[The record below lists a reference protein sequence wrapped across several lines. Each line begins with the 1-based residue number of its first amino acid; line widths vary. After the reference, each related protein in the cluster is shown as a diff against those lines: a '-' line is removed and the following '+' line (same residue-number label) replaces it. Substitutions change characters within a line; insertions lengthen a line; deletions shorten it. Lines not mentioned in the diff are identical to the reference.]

1 MKYYPVNLDI
11 RHQSCLVV
19 GGGAVGTRKVKSLL
33 DCGAVVTVVSPEV
46 THPLSVLAGENRIS
60 LKQRPYQAS
69 DLDGVFLVIGATDKK
84 ELNRA
89 IRDDAGKQGKL
100 CNIADQP
107 DLCNFILPSVVARG
121 DLIIAISTSGKSPA
135 FARRL
140 RKQLEAQFGPE
151 YAGFLKLMGAVR
163 KILLE
168 RTRDPEAHRRVFES
182 LIDQGLLE
190 CIRDDNK
197 AQIDNILMSALGP
210 GHGYAW
216 VCECENDI

>member
-11 RHQSCLVV
+11 RGQSCLVV
-19 GGGAVGTRKVKSLL
+19 GGGPVGTRKVRTLL
-33 DCGAVVTVVSPEV
+33 DCGAAVTVVSPEV
-46 THPLSVLAGENRIS
+46 TTPLSVLAGENRIC
-60 LKQRPYQAS
+60 LKQRPYRTS
-69 DLDGVFLVIGATDKK
+69 DLDGVFLVIGATNNKD
-84 ELNRA
+84 LNHT
-89 IRDDAGKQGKL
+89 IHDDSRMKGKL

-107 DLCNFILPSVVARG
+107 DLCNFILPSIIERG

-151 YAGFLKLMGAVR
+151 YAEFLKLMGAVR

-168 RTRDPEAHRRVFES
+168 RTRDPEAHRLVFES

-190 CIRDDNK
+190 CIRNGDK
-197 AQIDNILMSALGP
+197 AQIDSILISALGP
-210 GHGYAW
+210 GHGYDWA
-216 VCECENDI
+216 CERGNDI

>member
-11 RHQSCLVV
+11 RHQPCLVV
-19 GGGAVGTRKVKSLL
+19 GGGAVGTRKVKTLL
-33 DCGAVVTVVSPEV
+33 DCGAAVTVVSPEV
-46 THPLSVLAGENRIS
+46 TDPLSVLASENHIS

-69 DLDGVFLVIGATDKK
+69 DLDGVFLVIGATDNKD
-84 ELNRA
+84 LNRA
-89 IRDDAGKQGKL
+89 IYDDAKKQGKL

-107 DLCNFILPSVVARG
+107 DLCNFILPSIIERG

-135 FARRL
+135 VASRL
-140 RKQLEAQFGPE
+140 RKQIEAQFGPE

-168 RTRDPEAHRRVFES
+168 QAHDPAAHRLIFES

-190 CIRDDNK
+190 CIRDGDK
-197 AQIDNILMSALGP
+197 ARIDNMLITVLGP
-210 GHGYAW
+210 GHGYDW
-216 VCECENDI
+216 VCARGDDI

>member
-1 MKYYPVNLDI
+1 MKYYPVNLDV

-19 GGGAVGTRKVKSLL
+19 GGGAVGTRKVRTLL

-46 THPLSVLAGENRIS
+46 TNQIFDLAQENRIS
-60 LKQRPYQAS
+60 LKQRSYQAS
-69 DLDGVFLVIGATDKK
+69 DLDGVFLVIGATDNKD
-84 ELNRA
+84 LNRA
-89 IRDDAGKQGKL
+89 IHNDARKQGKL

-107 DLCNFILPSVVARG
+107 DLCNFILPSIIERG

-151 YAGFLKLMGAVR
+151 YAEFLKLMGAMR

-168 RTRDPEAHRRVFES
+168 RTRDPEAHRQVFVS

-190 CIRDDNK
+190 CIRDGDR
-197 AQIDNILMSALGP
+197 ARIDTMLISVLGP
-210 GHGYAW
+210 GYGYDW
-216 VCECENDI
+216 VSERGDDI

>member
-1 MKYYPVNLDI
+1 MKYYPVNLDV
-11 RHQSCLVV
+11 RHHSCLVV
-19 GGGAVGTRKVKSLL
+19 GGGAVGTRKVRTLL

-46 THPLSVLAGENRIS
+46 TNQIFDLAQENRIS

-69 DLDGVFLVIGATDKK
+69 DLDGVFLVIGATDNKD
-84 ELNRA
+84 LNRA
-89 IRDDAGKQGKL
+89 IHDDARKQGKL

-107 DLCNFILPSVVARG
+107 DLCNFILPSIIERG

-151 YAGFLKLMGAVR
+151 YAEFLKLMGAMR

-168 RTRDPEAHRRVFES
+168 RTRDPEAHRQVFVS

-190 CIRDDNK
+190 CIRDGDR
-197 AQIDNILMSALGP
+197 ARIDTMLISVLGP
-210 GHGYAW
+210 GYGYDW
-216 VCECENDI
+216 VSERGDDI

>member
-11 RHQSCLVV
+11 RRRSCLVV
-19 GGGAVGTRKVKSLL
+19 GGGAVGTRKVRTLL
-33 DCGAVVTVVSPEV
+33 DCGAAVTVVSPEV
-46 THPLSVLAGENRIS
+46 TDPIAVLAGENRIS

-69 DLDGVFLVIGATDKK
+69 DLDGVFLVIGATDNMA
-84 ELNRA
+84 LNRA
-89 IRDDAGKQGKL
+89 IHDDAGKQGIL

-107 DLCNFILPSVVARG
+107 DLCNFILPSVIDRG

-168 RTRDPEAHRRVFES
+168 QTRNPEAHRRVFES

-190 CIRDDNK
+190 CVRNDDK
-197 AQIDNILMSALGP
+197 DRIDILLISVLGP
-210 GHGYAW
+210 EHGYDW
-216 VCECENDI
+216 VCERGNDI

>member
-19 GGGAVGTRKVKSLL
+19 GGGTVGTRKVKTLL
-33 DCGAVVTVVSPEV
+33 GCGAAVTVVSPEV
-46 THPLSVLAGENRIS
+46 TNSLMALAGENRIS

-69 DLDGVFLVIGATDKK
+69 DLEDVFLVIGATDNMD
-84 ELNRA
+84 LNRA
-89 IRDDAGKQGKL
+89 IHQDARKQGKL

-107 DLCNFILPSVVARG
+107 DLCNFILPSVIERG

-135 FARRL
+135 FAKKL

-151 YAGFLKLMGAVR
+151 YAEFLKLMGTVR

-168 RTRDPEAHRRVFES
+168 RDHDPEAHRRIFEN
-182 LIDQGLLE
+182 LVDQGLLE
-190 CIRDDNK
+190 SIRDGNTAHIDSLLK
-197 AQIDNILMSALGP
+197 ALLGP
-210 GHGYAW
+210 ECGHDW
-216 VCECENDI
+216 VYEQGHDL

>member
-11 RHQSCLVV
+11 RRQSCLVV
-19 GGGAVGTRKVKSLL
+19 GGGAVGTRKIKMLL
-33 DCGAVVTVVSPEV
+33 DCGASVTVVSPEV
-46 THPLSVLAGENRIS
+46 TDPISVLAGENRIL
-60 LKQRPYQAS
+60 LKLRPYQTS
-69 DLDGVFLVIGATDKK
+69 DLDGVFLVIGATDNK

-89 IRDDAGKQGKL
+89 IHADAVKHGKL

-107 DLCNFILPSVVARG
+107 DLCNFILPSIIERG

-140 RKQLEAQFGPE
+140 RKQLEVQFGPE
-151 YAGFLKLMGAVR
+151 YAEFIKLMGVVR

-168 RTRDPEAHRRVFES
+168 QTHNPEAHRRVFES

-190 CIRDDNK
+190 CIRDGDK
-197 AQIDNILMSALGP
+197 AQIDSILISVLGP
-210 GHGYAW
+210 GRGHAW
-216 VCECENDI
+216 VCERGNDI

>member
-11 RHQSCLVV
+11 RHRSCLVV
-19 GGGAVGTRKVKSLL
+19 GGGAVGTRKVKTLL
-33 DCGAVVTVVSPEV
+33 DCGAAVTVVSPEV
-46 THPLSVLAGENRIS
+46 TNPLSVLAGENRIS

-69 DLDGVFLVIGATDKK
+69 DLDGVFLVIGATDNKA
-84 ELNRA
+84 LNHA
-89 IRDDAGKQGKL
+89 IHDDARKQGKL

-107 DLCNFILPSVVARG
+107 DLCNFILPSIIERG

-163 KILLE
+163 NILLE
-168 RTRDPEAHRRVFES
+168 RTRAPEAHRRVFES

-190 CIRDDNK
+190 CIRDDDK
-197 AQIDNILMSALGP
+197 ARIDTMLISVLGP
-210 GHGYAW
+210 GYGYDW
-216 VCECENDI
+216 VCEHGYDI

>member
-11 RHQSCLVV
+11 RRQPCLVV
-19 GGGAVGTRKVKSLL
+19 GGGAVGTRKVRTLL

-46 THPLSVLAGENRIS
+46 TNSLSVLAEENRIS
-60 LKQRPYQAS
+60 LQQRPYQAS
-69 DLDGVFLVIGATDKK
+69 DLDGVFLVIGATDNR

-89 IRDDAGKQGKL
+89 IHDDAGKQGKL

-107 DLCNFILPSVVARG
+107 DLCNFILPSVIDRG

-151 YAGFLKLMGAVR
+151 YAGFLILMGAVR
-163 KILLE
+163 KILLKQ
-168 RTRDPEAHRRVFES
+168 TRNPEAHRRVFES

-190 CIRDDNK
+190 SVRNGDK
-197 AQIDNILMSALGP
+197 AQIDKILISVLGP
-210 GHGYAW
+210 GHGCDW
-216 VCECENDI
+216 VCEHGDDS

>member
-19 GGGAVGTRKVKSLL
+19 GGGAVGTRKVRTLL
-33 DCGAVVTVVSPEV
+33 DCSAAVTVVSPEV
-46 THPLSVLAGENRIS
+46 TNRISVLAQENRIS

-69 DLDGVFLVIGATDKK
+69 DLDGVFLVIGATDLKA
-84 ELNRA
+84 LNRT
-89 IRDDAGKQGKL
+89 IHDDARKQGKL

-107 DLCNFILPSVVARG
+107 DLCNFILPSIIERG

-151 YAGFLKLMGAVR
+151 YAEFLKFMGAVR
-163 KILLE
+163 KILLK
-168 RTRDPEAHRRVFES
+168 RSRDPETHRGVFES

-190 CIRDDNK
+190 CIRNGDK
-197 AQIDNILMSALGP
+197 VQIDNMLISVLGP
-210 GHGYAW
+210 GHGYDW
-216 VCECENDI
+216 LCEFENDI